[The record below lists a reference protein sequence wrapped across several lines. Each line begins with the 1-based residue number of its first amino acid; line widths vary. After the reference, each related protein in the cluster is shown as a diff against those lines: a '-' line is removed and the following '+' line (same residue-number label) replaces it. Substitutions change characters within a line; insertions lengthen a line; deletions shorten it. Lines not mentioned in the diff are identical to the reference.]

1 MKAWLM
7 AGFAVF
13 LGLGIGYY
21 LGFVSGTFL
30 RKEPLVHV
38 VTARLDLREG
48 TVIHD
53 PKALFEIEEFHR
65 DTLQDLGPTEID
77 SLRGQRLARP
87 LKVGEVCTWQH
98 LDEPDALWANAHLES
113 GLRAMTIR
121 VTETSRKAVRPG
133 MRVDVITSTT
143 TSEGKVQSKVFLQ
156 NLLVLATD
164 SNDMPARVVTWF
176 VTVAVT
182 PEQAEMLTRL
192 ARDQLFVV
200 VARKPGDDKTVTTPG
215 FDGTRKD

>member
-1 MKAWLM
+1 
-7 AGFAVF
+7 
-13 LGLGIGYY
+13 
-21 LGFVSGTFL
+21 
-30 RKEPLVHV
+30 
-38 VTARLDLREG
+38 
-48 TVIHD
+48 
-53 PKALFEIEEFHR
+53 
-65 DTLQDLGPTEID
+65 
-77 SLRGQRLARP
+77 
-87 LKVGEVCTWQH
+87 
-98 LDEPDALWANAHLES
+98 
-113 GLRAMTIR
+113 MTIR